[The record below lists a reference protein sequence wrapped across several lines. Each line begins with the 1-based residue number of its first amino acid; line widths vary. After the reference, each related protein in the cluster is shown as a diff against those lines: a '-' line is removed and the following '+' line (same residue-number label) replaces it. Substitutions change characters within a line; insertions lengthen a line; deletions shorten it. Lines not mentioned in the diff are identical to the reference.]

1 MIVVSELERL
11 QTNFVALE
19 MENQFFLEDL
29 QKVTMENNMSLN
41 NVMTREAMSEFL
53 DDRFENIEHVSSH
66 EYFLCEQT
74 TKKLYHACA
83 LTRLSS
89 SLLILNLQNQFGWCN
104 VSIMALL

>member
-1 MIVVSELERL
+1 
-11 QTNFVALE
+11 
-19 MENQFFLEDL
+19 
-29 QKVTMENNMSLN
+29 
-41 NVMTREAMSEFL
+41 MSEFL

-89 SLLILNLQNQFGWCN
+89 SLLILNFQNRFGCEQCFN
-104 VSIMALL
+104 YHIASISIELKVLM